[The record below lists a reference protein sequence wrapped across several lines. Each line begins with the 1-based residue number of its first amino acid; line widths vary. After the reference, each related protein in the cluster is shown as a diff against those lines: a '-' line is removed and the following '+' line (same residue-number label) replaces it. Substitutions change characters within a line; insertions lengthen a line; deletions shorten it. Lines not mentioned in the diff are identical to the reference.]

1 MGAEFVAKSAPDGY
15 TLMLAN
21 TGVMVIN
28 PAIYPKLP
36 YATLRDFVPSP
47 APRSSRWR

>member
-1 MGAEFVAKSAPDGY
+1 MNAAPDGY

-28 PAIYPKLP
+28 PALYTRRFL
-36 YATLRDFVPSP
+36 A
-47 APRSSRWR
+47 AEMPRWNQVVKASGARLD